1 MCSYLLCN
9 YKANKMT
16 PEQEVATFAF
26 ARLSELLRKREVPG
40 AERREAERQAEFEA
54 RYCDPETE
62 NCSTKID
69 EDSEVEL

>member
-1 MCSYLLCN
+1 MFSYLLCN

-16 PEQEVATFAF
+16 SEQEVATFAF

-54 RYCDPETE
+54 RSCDIETE
-62 NCSTKID
+62 YCSTKTD
-69 EDSEVEL
+69 

>member
-16 PEQEVATFAF
+16 PEQEVAMFAF

-40 AERREAERQAEFEA
+40 AERREAEQQAEFEA
-54 RYCDPETE
+54 RYCDTETE
-62 NCSTKID
+62 YCSTKTD
-69 EDSEVEL
+69 EDSDEEL